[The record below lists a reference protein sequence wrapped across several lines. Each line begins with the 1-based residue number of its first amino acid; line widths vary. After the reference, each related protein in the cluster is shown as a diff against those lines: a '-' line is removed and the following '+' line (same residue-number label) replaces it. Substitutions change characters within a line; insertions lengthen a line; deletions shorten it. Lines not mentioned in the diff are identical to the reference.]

1 MITVIIVAVVVF
13 FPVWCLVRIGARIKV
28 LDCKDE

>member
-1 MITVIIVAVVVF
+1 MITVIIVAVSAIF
-13 FPVWCLVRIGARIKV
+13 TVWCLVRVGARIKV